1 MKSEIRLP
9 SVLIPYPGPDSG
21 EDSEDIFVYL
31 RPEFNGVKVEST
43 VLKVIGG
50 TPEYKHRIDL
60 VYLAN
65 LPGDFITANHV
76 IEEHYSLNL
85 HFAEKGRAAFTLFM
99 REAFEGYFNIP
110 FEEARIIGA
119 FEALSVLDISED
131 ELFKLW
137 VPEKSLFKV
146 HGQSI
151 KKIENMFIVNYDIP
165 ALLHKNNKETDL
177 AAMIFRSSLTYD
189 FFKNLADAMHRALI
203 HENILKPG
211 APPSRVFHYSK
222 GPFEQILDGIG
233 YLYGK
238 GGEHIPLEQLSFAA
252 YLKQQGVAFD
262 EIAGILKHPIM
273 HFCREDGSFFESNLY
288 EYTRLDSYPAALAKY
303 RQIDSQVII

>member
-1 MKSEIRLP
+1 MKPEIRHP

-21 EDSEDIFVYL
+21 EAAEDIFVYL

-50 TPEYKHRIDL
+50 TPEYKHGIDL
-60 VYLAN
+60 IYLAN
-65 LPGDFITANHV
+65 LPGDFITTNRV

-85 HFAEKGRAAFTLFM
+85 HFAKEGRAAFTTYM
-99 REAFEGYFNIP
+99 REAFDGYFNTP
-110 FEEARIIGA
+110 FEKARILGA
-119 FEALSVLDISED
+119 FEALEVLDLTED

-137 VPEKSLFKV
+137 VPARSLLKV

-151 KKIENMFIVNYDIP
+151 KKVENIFVVNYDIP

-177 AAMIFRSSLTYD
+177 AVMIFRSSLPYD
-189 FFKNLADAMHRALI
+189 FFNNLVDAMHRALI

-211 APPSRVFHYSK
+211 DPPSRVFHYSK

-233 YLYGK
+233 YLYDK
-238 GGEHIPLEQLSFAA
+238 DGGHIPLEQLSFAA
-252 YLKQQGVAFD
+252 YLKQHGVSPD

-273 HFCREDGSFFESNLY
+273 HFCSDDGSFFESNLY
-288 EYTRLDSYPAALAKY
+288 EYTRLDSYPTALAKY